1 MKREITIWLVC
12 LSFCTLNAQD
22 SLVMSFNEY
31 LGYVKRYHPIVKQ
44 ANLTVNIGQ
53 ANLMRSRGGFDPKV
67 EIDYDRKQFKDT
79 EYYDRL
85 NTTFK
90 IPTWYGVELKG
101 NFQRNEGEY
110 LDNSETLPEDGLYSA
125 GVAMA
130 LGQGLW
136 INERMA
142 TLKRARFF
150 LEQSKADR
158 DILVNQILYEAS
170 RAYFDWLLAYNERQL
185 YLNFLQNA
193 EIRFNG
199 IKSSAL
205 AGDIAAID
213 TVEAKIVVQDRSLG
227 LEQAK
232 VRYMK
237 SSLTLSNF
245 LWLGENTPVELQ
257 SNMKP
262 DTNLKD
268 DIDSTL
274 EIMGISLDSFALENH
289 PKIKSLGF
297 KIRGLQVDKNLKAN
311 KLLPTIDLEYNFL
324 TETPDRINSFE
335 TFNYKGGLRFVYP
348 LFLRKERGDLKLARY
363 QLQDAQ
369 YDFDNTKIAIK
380 NKILAIYNELESF
393 TQQNQMIEDIVENYE
408 TLLAAE
414 ERKYSFGESSLF
426 LINTR
431 ENRLIDAELKQLD
444 IEYKFYNAKAMLFNN
459 LALNPLNL

>member
-1 MKREITIWLVC
+1 
-12 LSFCTLNAQD
+12 
-22 SLVMSFNEY
+22 MSFNEY

-44 ANLTVNIGQ
+44 ANLTVSIGQ

-90 IPTWYGVELKG
+90 IPTWFGVELKG

-170 RAYFDWLLAYNERQL
+170 RAYFDWLLAYNEQQL

-193 EIRFNG
+193 EIRFKG

-297 KIRGLQVDKNLKAN
+297 KIRGLQVDKNLMAN

>member
-44 ANLTVNIGQ
+44 ANLTVSIGQ

-170 RAYFDWLLAYNERQL
+170 RAYFDWLLAYNEQQL

-193 EIRFNG
+193 EIRFKG

-297 KIRGLQVDKNLKAN
+297 KIRGLQVDKNLMAN